1 MGNDSNSWIL
11 PAVIVI
17 AVLAA
22 VFLVSLIGGTP
33 RSDFNRPAELAQI
46 EEAISGS
53 ELSVCAQGEFD
64 WPSVPGFVSGK
75 FYDISTN
82 CSAYDANRPGARVL
96 VVKFDSVEARDIAI
110 RNFET
115 GRRHIGSTMAW
126 SIGPFAIF
134 VDGNQRPDE
143 RSHLKEAIAK
153 SAQK

>member
-11 PAVIVI
+11 PVVIVI

-22 VFLVSLIGGTP
+22 VFLVGLIGGTP
-33 RSDFNRPAELAQI
+33 RSDFNQHAELAQI

-53 ELSVCAQGEFD
+53 GLDVCAQGEFD

-75 FYDISTN
+75 FYEISTN
-82 CSAYDANRPGARVL
+82 CSAYDANRTGALVL
-96 VVKFDSVEARDIAI
+96 VAKFDSVEARDRAI
-110 RNFET
+110 LSFET

-126 SIGPFAIF
+126 SIGPYAIF

-143 RSHLKEAIAK
+143 RALLKEAM
-153 SAQK
+153 AQSSEK